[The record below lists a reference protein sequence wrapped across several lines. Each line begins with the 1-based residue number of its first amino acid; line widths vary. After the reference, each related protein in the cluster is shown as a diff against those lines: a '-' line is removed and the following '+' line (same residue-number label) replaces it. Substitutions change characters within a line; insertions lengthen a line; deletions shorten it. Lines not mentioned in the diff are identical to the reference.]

1 MAANE
6 DPPGQEFLLRRL
18 QRAAA
23 VPLGEHSREVAA
35 FIAAM
40 QLEDQ
45 VPSLLPPTSG
55 GEPALQQAS
64 LSTQRRVLL
73 AHLMWVN
80 VIHACP
86 VRSVSVSTKAR
97 LHLQQYASE
106 LDALAAAHSSDTAG
120 REGSGSAADS
130 GGSGRESSSHTSDT
144 GNGADSP
151 GAEPSSGEVS
161 LAKVL
166 AMLSQAHGTAAGND
180 LFAAFLAVNRAHTL
194 LKASLPAVE
203 GCLLQLAGLQREL
216 LPESDPLPTVQQ
228 LLCLCV
234 CLMAMFVEETDRRCA
249 ELDPDAQHRAQALLP
264 ALEQAASEALQ
275 LEPHSPKLQCLLGQA
290 AVHAGRPQRAL
301 DHFLACSDLAQQQ
314 GSEFFTVAGAELAV
328 QLAARHLP
336 SCRAPSERC
345 PVSLSSMQAA
355 LDAFLPAEPALQ
367 RCKRLLPQPWLVDPI
382 PELPLAAAGVGEAGL
397 GRRRDCQVAHWPVH
411 RANCHPPTI

>member
-1 MAANE
+1 MRGCLLASSPSPSPYATNPTFPRLPTWEPDSGMATNE

-23 VPLGEHSREVAA
+23 VPLGERSREVAA

-45 VPSLLPPTSG
+45 IPSLLPLTEG

-64 LSTQRRVLL
+64 LTTQRRVLL

-86 VRSVSVSTKAR
+86 VRSLSVSTKAG

-130 GGSGRESSSHTSDT
+130 GGSGRESSSHTSDS

-161 LAKVL
+161 LAKIL
-166 AMLSQAHGTAAGND
+166 AMLWQAHGTAAGND
-180 LFAAFLAVNRAHTL
+180 LRCIPGSKEGAHAAEG
-194 LKASLPAVE
+194 LP
-203 GCLLQLAGLQREL
+203 
-216 LPESDPLPTVQQ
+216 
-228 LLCLCV
+228 
-234 CLMAMFVEETDRRCA
+234 
-249 ELDPDAQHRAQALLP
+249 
-264 ALEQAASEALQ
+264 
-275 LEPHSPKLQCLLGQA
+275 
-290 AVHAGRPQRAL
+290 
-301 DHFLACSDLAQQQ
+301 
-314 GSEFFTVAGAELAV
+314 
-328 QLAARHLP
+328 P
-336 SCRAPSERC
+336 SR
-345 PVSLSSMQAA
+345 
-355 LDAFLPAEPALQ
+355 
-367 RCKRLLPQPWLVDPI
+367 
-382 PELPLAAAGVGEAGL
+382 
-397 GRRRDCQVAHWPVH
+397 
-411 RANCHPPTI
+411 